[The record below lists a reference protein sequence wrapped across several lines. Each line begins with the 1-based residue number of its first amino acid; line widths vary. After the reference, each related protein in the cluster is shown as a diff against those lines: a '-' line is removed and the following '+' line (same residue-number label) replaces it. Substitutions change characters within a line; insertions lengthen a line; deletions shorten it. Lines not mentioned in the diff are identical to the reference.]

1 MSTFVKWNVWKCKD
15 SPTAQASAR
24 SYIGVVVLSHDGMH
38 LGPYQDVIV
47 LLNPPP
53 INSLVNFLCRWMLCA
68 MEQKSCCQVCWG
80 MRMELSWTRKLWL
93 WQPKEK
99 LLHWVGKPERYFSV
113 TISSASL
120 IPFAPLNLITF
131 ILLGPSTDCFPVGL

>member
-1 MSTFVKWNVWKCKD
+1 
-15 SPTAQASAR
+15 
-24 SYIGVVVLSHDGMH
+24 
-38 LGPYQDVIV
+38 
-47 LLNPPP
+47 
-53 INSLVNFLCRWMLCA
+53 
-68 MEQKSCCQVCWG
+68 
-80 MRMELSWTRKLWL
+80 MRMDLSWTRKLWL